1 MILFSGL
8 AAASLL
14 LVALGARAGQPI
26 AAEVARAICV
36 SFSSRGVGAGLSG
49 ARASY
54 LGSRGER
61 WRAAPRPPA
70 PEEQGDDAGL
80 KYGEGRG
87 RARSGR
93 AGRRRQRPS

>member
-1 MILFSGL
+1 MILFSGP

-14 LVALGARAGQPI
+14 LVALGARAGQRL
-26 AAEVARAICV
+26 AEVARAICV